1 MNKQNLI
8 VYPGGCYGT
17 FFEWIFNFLENPS
30 MEIPFSDTGSSHMFE
45 GNIFFPREKLLDH
58 ISSGHKNRFSRMHL
72 GLTEKKINQFD
83 SNYSDEYYK
92 IIGNDL
98 NFLLGHFDNIIAISY
113 DQDSVLWQQNNGF
126 DKSFFTDDSF
136 KNDAGL
142 YGYDKERFKPYFERD
157 PTQRIKH
164 LIDQDIKSELSS
176 FKVENLMG
184 WHKNNIYDFD
194 IWELRELVSFY
205 WFTRTHGEIDA
216 WEKIKLLHHHKI
228 LCISINDI
236 KNNFIHTVIKSA
248 QHFDVPVLP
257 EMIDRLTEV
266 YNKWLPLQKQINK
279 DSICR
284 QVVES
289 LLDKIPFD
297 WSHCNLSI
305 VDEAWIQKTLRDNQ
319 VEIKCQDLNVFPTN
333 TDDFLPLLETE
344 ALLFKETK

>member
-1 MNKQNLI
+1 
-8 VYPGGCYGT
+8 
-17 FFEWIFNFLENPS
+17 
-30 MEIPFSDTGSSHMFE
+30 
-45 GNIFFPREKLLDH
+45 
-58 ISSGHKNRFSRMHL
+58 
-72 GLTEKKINQFD
+72 
-83 SNYSDEYYK
+83 
-92 IIGNDL
+92 
-98 NFLLGHFDNIIAISY
+98 
-113 DQDSVLWQQNNGF
+113 
-126 DKSFFTDDSF
+126 
-136 KNDAGL
+136 
-142 YGYDKERFKPYFERD
+142 
-157 PTQRIKH
+157 
-164 LIDQDIKSELSS
+164 
-176 FKVENLMG
+176 MG